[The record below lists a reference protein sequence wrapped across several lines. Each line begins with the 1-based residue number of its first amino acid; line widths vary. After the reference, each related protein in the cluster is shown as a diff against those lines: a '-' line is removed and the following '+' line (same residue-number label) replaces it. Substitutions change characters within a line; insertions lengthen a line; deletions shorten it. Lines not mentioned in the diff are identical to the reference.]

1 MKLLS
6 YKNHILQLPENR
18 VLRNKLYDLS
28 KSDCLVIADD
38 KVKTRAT
45 RTIRINFRLDDLS
58 FNKLLSNQPKY
69 TPGNCLVVVYLRGK
83 DYTSLEQLVNADD
96 YYVNVRCDKVD
107 DSLLGQLMVDDAVSN
122 DIKQSAKTIKEFA
135 VGRVNGPTDKVVN
148 DVTINGVQIK
158 YDVNSR
164 IEINSKGYYLRYT
177 FKMIPTQ
184 NMAKLILPNHE
195 DRVVLQQDFDLFTLG
210 VFVLTQDNNDVVTM
224 FNDLIS
230 KYSV

>member
-1 MKLLS
+1 M
-6 YKNHILQLPENR
+6 
-18 VLRNKLYDLS
+18 
-28 KSDCLVIADD
+28 VIADD

>member
-210 VFVLTQDNNDVVTM
+210 VFVLTQDSNDVVTM
-224 FNDLIS
+224 FNDLIN

>member
-6 YKNHILQLPENR
+6 YKNNILQLPENR

-69 TPGNCLVVVYLRGK
+69 IPGNCLVVVYLRGK

>member
-195 DRVVLQQDFDLFTLG
+195 DRVILQQDFDLFTLG